1 MVLTSTDFELTKG
14 TGFRTAYHAGRLA
27 VQQLYGYMTRN
38 ALVYGV
44 LTTVNGFVFMV
55 RGDLGKVRITRLL
68 PCDAINPHQ
77 PTILQWLYMF
87 SAYSVASPLVPE
99 TDGQGN
105 ILALEFSSS
114 KHPGMDNTARIPPPA
129 PPPTQYTR
137 GGRSFRPHGQQYALV
152 ANPDPPKVLFET
164 WKPENQLGPKTFLVQ
179 LVPGDKVVAKVWDGW
194 KHKSTDRDIEAEM
207 LLKLQPLWGG
217 TVPTLIGTGEVDFL
231 WTVLIEHIQVIPQY
245 FGLMKLGTSGLRRE
259 HQPYRRQKYYRGI
272 PCDSRVGG
280 CAWRRSSTEYI
291 G

>member
-1 MVLTSTDFELTKG
+1 M
-14 TGFRTAYHAGRLA
+14 
-27 VQQLYGYMTRN
+27 
-38 ALVYGV
+38 
-44 LTTVNGFVFMV
+44 NGFVFMV
-55 RGDLGKVRITRLL
+55 RHDLGRVSITRLL
-68 PCDAINPHQ
+68 PCDSANPHQ
-77 PTILQWLYMF
+77 PTMLQWLYMF
-87 SAYSVASPLVPE
+87 SAHSVSRPFVPE
-99 TDGQGN
+99 TDGQGS
-105 ILALEFSSS
+105 ILTLEFSSS
-114 KHPGMDNTARIPPPA
+114 KYPSMDFTARVPPP
-129 PPPTQYTR
+129 PPPPNGSR
-137 GGRSFRPHGQQYALV
+137 GGRVLRVPGQQYALV
-152 ANPDPPKVLFET
+152 TNPDPPKVLFEP

-179 LVPGDKVVAKVWDGW
+179 LVPGDRVVAKVWDGW

-207 LLKLQPLWGG
+207 LLKLQPLWGK

-280 CAWRRSSTEYI
+280 GAWRRSSTEYI